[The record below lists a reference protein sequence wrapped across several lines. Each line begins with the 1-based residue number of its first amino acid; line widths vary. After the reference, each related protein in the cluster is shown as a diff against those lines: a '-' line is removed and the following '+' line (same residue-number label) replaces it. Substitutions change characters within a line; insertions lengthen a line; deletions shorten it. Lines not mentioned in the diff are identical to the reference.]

1 MAFDKYLYYAR
12 SVQSPD
18 VDAAFLDRVYREIRG
33 QEAKVLGEDFCAA
46 FALCCEW
53 AKLNPEKI
61 AYGIDLDPE
70 PLEYGRVHYLNLLTP
85 EQQKRVH
92 TLQMDVMNPELPRA
106 DIIAPLNFSYFGF
119 KKREDLK
126 RYFQAAYNRLSDKG
140 LLIMD
145 CFGGQSCM
153 EPNEH
158 ETEYDD
164 FSYYWDQD
172 TFDPLTNEAMFYI
185 HYRPKGQKKMKNVF
199 TYDWRLWSLPELRDL
214 LEEIGFKKVHYYWEG
229 TDEDGEG
236 DGNFNKI
243 EKGEICDSW
252 VAYIV
257 GEK

>member
-1 MAFDKYLYYAR
+1 
-12 SVQSPD
+12 
-18 VDAAFLDRVYREIRG
+18 
-33 QEAKVLGEDFCAA
+33 
-46 FALCCEW
+46 
-53 AKLNPEKI
+53 
-61 AYGIDLDPE
+61 
-70 PLEYGRVHYLNLLTP
+70 
-85 EQQKRVH
+85 
-92 TLQMDVMNPELPRA
+92 
-106 DIIAPLNFSYFGF
+106 
-119 KKREDLK
+119 
-126 RYFQAAYNRLSDKG
+126 
-140 LLIMD
+140 MD

-185 HYRPKGQKKMKNVF
+185 HYRPKGQKKIKNVF

-214 LEEIGFKKVHYYWEG
+214 LEEIGFKNVHYYWEG

>member
-1 MAFDKYLYYAR
+1 MAFDKYLYYER

-61 AYGIDLDPE
+61 SYGIDLDPE
-70 PLEYGRVHYLNLLTP
+70 PLEYGRSHYLNKLTP
-85 EQQKRVH
+85 EEQKRVH
-92 TLQMDVMNPELPRA
+92 TLQTDVMNPELPRA
-106 DIIAPLNFSYFGF
+106 DIIAPLNFSFFGF
-119 KKREDLK
+119 KQRTELK
-126 RYFQAAYNRLSDKG
+126 RYFQAAYNRLNDQG

-145 CFGGQSCM
+145 CFGGQACM

-185 HYRPKGQKKMKNVF
+185 HYRPKGQKKIKNVF
-199 TYDWRLWSLPELRDL
+199 TYDWRLWSLPELREL

-229 TDEDGEG
+229 TDDEGEG